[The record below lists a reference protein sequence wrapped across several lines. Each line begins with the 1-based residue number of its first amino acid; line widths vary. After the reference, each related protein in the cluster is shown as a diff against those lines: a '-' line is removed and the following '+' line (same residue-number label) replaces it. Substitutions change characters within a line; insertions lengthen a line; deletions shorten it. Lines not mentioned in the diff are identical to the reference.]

1 MCVHCNLKTIFVFMT
16 KQGMEEQRELQWSGV
31 VKVPGF
37 LAAVCVVH
45 TLDACIA
52 PTVQQVLCLGQSC
65 HHLIT
70 LAGIVFISKLIDIG
84 KDISPSSTMIL
95 THQP

>member
-37 LAAVCVVH
+37 LAALCVVCTH
-45 TLDACIA
+45 WMHA
-52 PTVQQVLCLGQSC
+52 S
-65 HHLIT
+65 
-70 LAGIVFISKLIDIG
+70 
-84 KDISPSSTMIL
+84 
-95 THQP
+95 HQPYNKFFV